1 MAQPKHIDIV
11 RRAYALWQEAGEPDG
26 KDEEFYLKAQDELS
40 SKLSNGHDT
49 YEDRLE

>member
-11 RRAYALWQEAGEPDG
+11 RRAYALWQEAGEPEG

-40 SKLSNGHDT
+40 TASNGHDT
-49 YEDRLE
+49 SGDRLE